1 MQNTLNFIK
10 TTTRLKEKFSKMRSI
25 ENIRDAHVENLV
37 VQKNIVNVIK
47 LDFYVDKSVNV
58 YNVKITNL

>member
-10 TTTRLKEKFSKMRSI
+10 TTTRLKEKFLRMRSVESI
-25 ENIRDAHVENLV
+25 KDVHVESPV
-37 VQKNIVNVIK
+37 VQKNIASVIK

>member
-10 TTTRLKEKFSKMRSI
+10 TTTRLKGKFLKMRSI
-25 ENIRDAHVENLV
+25 ESIKDVHVENLV